1 MSFLEEEY
9 KNTLEICTYYIENS
23 HLLYLKFWKQ
33 EPTAGAEIYGVLFDK
48 IHEAREIIFETH
60 EFRKIEFET
69 HEKKL
74 TLAIGIWVYR
84 KKDEGREKR
93 RRRGWSLTSKNS
105 KD

>member
-23 HLLYLKFWKQ
+23 NLLYLKFWKQ
-33 EPTAGAEIYGVLFDK
+33 EPAAGAEIYGVLFDK

-74 TLAIGIWVYR
+74 TLAIGQIASFHDSDIQGGPR
-84 KKDEGREKR
+84 FGACFQLEH
-93 RRRGWSLTSKNS
+93 
-105 KD
+105 

>member
-23 HLLYLKFWKQ
+23 NLLYLKFWKQ
-33 EPTAGAEIYGVLFDK
+33 EPAAGAEIYGVLFDK

-74 TLAIGIWVYR
+74 TLAIGKTWKNLGFVGKYNSP
-84 KKDEGREKR
+84 KKHSVKHL
-93 RRRGWSLTSKNS
+93 STN
-105 KD
+105 

>member
-23 HLLYLKFWKQ
+23 NLLYLKFWKQ
-33 EPTAGAEIYGVLFDK
+33 EPAAGAEIYGVLFDK

-74 TLAIGIWVYR
+74 TLAIETSYFKAEGFEWTL
-84 KKDEGREKR
+84 KKARLGFNL
-93 RRRGWSLTSKNS
+93 GWKTR
-105 KD
+105 

>member
-33 EPTAGAEIYGVLFDK
+33 EPAAGAEIYGVLFDK

-74 TLAIGIWVYR
+74 TLAIVCWSNVEKYLYFSL
-84 KKDEGREKR
+84 KKLKHP
-93 RRRGWSLTSKNS
+93 
-105 KD
+105 